1 MGRDNFDKKR
11 VVDFATEFK
20 GGEAPPPFYTFSFR
34 VLNIGSH
41 VAAYSPF
48 GALCR
53 RHGMIDSPD
62 SRDGCVSSYSHHLS
76 SVVSSAQE
84 FKPPSVFLVF
94 ADNDYAG
101 TRFVFESVDTERII
115 SPWREIFIPMLGLIP
130 PPSFDCPA
138 LVPLHPS

>member
-11 VVDFATEFK
+11 VVDFATEFN
-20 GGEAPPPFYTFSFR
+20 GGEAPPPFYTFSFL

-84 FKPPSVFLVF
+84 FKPPSVFSSSLQ
-94 ADNDYAG
+94 
-101 TRFVFESVDTERII
+101 TMITPERGLYLN
-115 SPWREIFIPMLGLIP
+115 PLIP
-130 PPSFDCPA
+130 NA
-138 LVPLHPS
+138 LSALGGRFLFRCLA